1 MLGNDRSLKDRNKG
15 SNKAPLQVQTQ
26 RESRCRS
33 GGGSRPIRLRC
44 DDRRSKK
51 GIENFRVMAWRMLF
65 FQKSRPAV
73 IGTGRERAI
82 DSLLRPDRLGN
93 ENSTS
98 EWTMDTRIAVIG
110 KCVVASLSYSRSLRQ
125 GRDYPLPDPVRWGEI
140 IKWSLI
146 GWHKNSMAEP

>member
-1 MLGNDRSLKDRNKG
+1 MLGNDRSLKDRNKR

-82 DSLLRPDRLGN
+82 DSLLRPDRLGSDDSHIR
-93 ENSTS
+93 ENDIQANCHNGKMCS
-98 EWTMDTRIAVIG
+98 RIALVLAF
-110 KCVVASLSYSRSLRQ
+110 ASPGAGLSDARSGMS
-125 GRDYPLPDPVRWGEI
+125 GRD
-140 IKWSLI
+140 
-146 GWHKNSMAEP
+146 